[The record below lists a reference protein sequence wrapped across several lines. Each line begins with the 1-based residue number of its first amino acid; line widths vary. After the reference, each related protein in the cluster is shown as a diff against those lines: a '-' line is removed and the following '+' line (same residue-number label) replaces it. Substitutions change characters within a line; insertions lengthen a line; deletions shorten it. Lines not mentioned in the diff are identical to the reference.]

1 MRSDNDNRQPRGG
14 ALPLG
19 VSPRGYSRDQAAE
32 YIGISPSKFDLMV
45 ADGSMPQPKLL
56 GTRTIWDRSK
66 LDIAFDALPDRAAVN
81 PWDDDDGEVTVGKI
95 QAARRYR
102 RG

>member
-1 MRSDNDNRQPRGG
+1 MRADNDNRQLRGG

-19 VSPRGYSRDQAAE
+19 VSPRGYSREQASE

-45 ADGSMPQPKLL
+45 ADGSMPQPKML
-56 GTRTIWDRSK
+56 GSRTIWDRSK

-81 PWDDDDGEVTVGKI
+81 PWDDDGEETVGEI
-95 QAARRYR
+95 QVARRHR
-102 RG
+102 RN